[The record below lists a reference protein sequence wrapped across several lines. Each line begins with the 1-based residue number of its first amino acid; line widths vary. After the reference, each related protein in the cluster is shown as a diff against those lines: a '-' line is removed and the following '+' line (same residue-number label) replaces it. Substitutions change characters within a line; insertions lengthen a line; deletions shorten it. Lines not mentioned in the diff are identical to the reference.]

1 MIKDVYVSF
10 EVAKL
15 LKEKGFDWSSNR
27 VYQGPNLKFTDIPIS
42 PLMSLGEL
50 GGWSPKRLYITNSE
64 LGDLVYTAPT
74 QQTAMKWLREVHNIA
89 INVGWGEILEDQYK
103 WWCIVLNMDNG
114 NILHE
119 IDYHTS
125 YEEAVEAALK
135 CSLENL
141 I

>member
-15 LKEKGFDWSSNR
+15 LKEKGFDWASNR
-27 VYQGPNLKFTDIPIS
+27 VYQGPKLKFTTIDIS
-42 PLMSLGEL
+42 PLTCLGEL
-50 GGWSPKRLYITNSE
+50 GGFDPKQLYITNSE
-64 LGDLVYTAPT
+64 IDDLVYTAPT
-74 QQTAMKWLREVHNIA
+74 QQTAMKWLREVHHIA
-89 INVGWGEILEDQYK
+89 INVGWGEIFEDQYK

-114 NILHE
+114 NILCE
-119 IDYHTS
+119 ENYHAS

-135 CSLENL
+135 YVLKNL